1 MFSTG
6 FTSDPQRVSPY
17 LQERRGT
24 ANSLEMHSTS
34 IHSHGRR
41 CVTTTHR
48 KHLQKRRL
56 FGRAWVRSRALSRW
70 EHRSAPR
77 VCASPHTFIP
87 SRIVWPHCSRSFQ
100 GLLALFAE
108 YFAPFD
114 RSTCTPTV
122 SGPYSTLQWIH
133 LALQSSI
140 PKSSTRRFTEERQ
153 SERASDKCQHNLPKR
168 AVTRV
173 RTPFQAGHTP
183 LASRTGPLCPT
194 LCSVT
199 SWSRHTTGT
208 RRYLHNGSRTCAASS
223 LAVTEA
229 IKVIFLSTANWYA

>member
-1 MFSTG
+1 MFSTV

-24 ANSLEMHSTS
+24 ANSFGNAFNLDSFTRAQMGHHHPPETS
-34 IHSHGRR
+34 PKEEALRPGVGPFAGTESLG
-41 CVTTTHR
+41 TP
-48 KHLQKRRL
+48 KR
-56 FGRAWVRSRALSRW
+56 
-70 EHRSAPR
+70 PR
-77 VCASPHTFIP
+77 VCASPHTFVQ

-122 SGPYSTLQWIH
+122 SGPYSILQWIH

-140 PKSSTRRFTEERQ
+140 PKSSTRRFMEERQ
-153 SERASDKCQHNLPKR
+153 SERASDKCQNNLPKR
-168 AVTRV
+168 AVTRT

-199 SWSRHTTGT
+199 SWSRHTTST
-208 RRYLHNGSRTCAASS
+208 RRYLHDGSRTCAASS